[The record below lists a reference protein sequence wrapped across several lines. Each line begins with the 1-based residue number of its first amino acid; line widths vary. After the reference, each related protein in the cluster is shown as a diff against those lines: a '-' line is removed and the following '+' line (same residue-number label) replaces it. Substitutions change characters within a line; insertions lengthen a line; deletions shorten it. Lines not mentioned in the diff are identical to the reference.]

1 MHICAYVK
9 SRFAR
14 AQGRAQSF
22 VNRRLN
28 QKAKRRSIQISEPFG
43 FKHVS
48 TKLPG
53 VTDDEI
59 NVLREK
65 AIASRFVTIDSQ
77 LESSQKPPRPN
88 KTRANYRGLT
98 SSPLTASRPSI
109 TRSFATEDSVSQLG
123 PASIY
128 TTASSGSDSEARRSL

>member
-1 MHICAYVK
+1 MILTILSYSLSPSASSMWRPSSPASLMTSTSQYHLEDPCTP
-9 SRFAR
+9 
-14 AQGRAQSF
+14 SF
-22 VNRRLN
+22 LPADNCENR
-28 QKAKRRSIQISEPFG
+28 
-43 FKHVS
+43 
-48 TKLPG
+48 
-53 VTDDEI
+53 I

-77 LESSQKPPRPN
+77 LESAQKPPRRN

-109 TRSFATEDSVSQLG
+109 TRSFATEDTASHLS

-128 TTASSGSDSEARRSL
+128 STASSGSEGEIKKSV

>member
-1 MHICAYVK
+1 M
-9 SRFAR
+9 
-14 AQGRAQSF
+14 Q
-22 VNRRLN
+22 NR
-28 QKAKRRSIQISEPFG
+28 
-43 FKHVS
+43 
-48 TKLPG
+48 
-53 VTDDEI
+53 I

-77 LESSQKPPRPN
+77 LESAQKPPRPN

-109 TRSFATEDSVSQLG
+109 TRSFATEDTVSHLS

-128 TTASSGSDSEARRSL
+128 STASSGSEGEIKKSM

>member
-1 MHICAYVK
+1 MLTR
-9 SRFAR
+9 S
-14 AQGRAQSF
+14 
-22 VNRRLN
+22 NR
-28 QKAKRRSIQISEPFG
+28 
-43 FKHVS
+43 
-48 TKLPG
+48 
-53 VTDDEI
+53 I